1 MDKKVKEILFTKQ
14 ELIKKIDT
22 VTKKINQNY
31 TNQKEPVIALGLLK
45 GCINFFGQIM
55 TKLDFELVNEF
66 VNVSRTSNNTIKLD
80 HGLNNIDLK
89 DRMVLIIEDIV
100 DDAIDLVGVISIL
113 KNRGVKD
120 VKVVTL
126 LDKINGRKSGFKPT
140 WSIIEDETNDWL
152 VGWGLDVDEWGRRLP
167 YIGVLKDEYKK

>member
-14 ELIKKIDT
+14 ELIKKIDI

-31 TNQKEPVIALGLLK
+31 ADQKEPVIALGLLK

-66 VNVSRTSNNTIKLD
+66 VNVSHTSDNTIKLD
-80 HGLNNIDLK
+80 YGLNNIDLK
-89 DRMVLIIEDIV
+89 DKKVLIIEDIV
-100 DDAIDLVGVISIL
+100 DDAIDLIGVISIL